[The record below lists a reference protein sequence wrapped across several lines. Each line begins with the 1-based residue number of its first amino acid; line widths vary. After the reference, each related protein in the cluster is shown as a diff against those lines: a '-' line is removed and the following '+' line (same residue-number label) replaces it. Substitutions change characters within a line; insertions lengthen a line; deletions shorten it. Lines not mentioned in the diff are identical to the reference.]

1 MKNKKSIIILISIIL
16 TVITIYIIIYF
27 SSLGYNLK
35 SETYEYNGNNY
46 KIKLG
51 IPKLSFMKKQND
63 KNLYY
68 KNIRNKKIL
77 KG

>member
-16 TVITIYIIIYF
+16 TIIATYTIIYF
-27 SSLGYNLK
+27 SSIGYNLK
-35 SETYEYNGNNY
+35 SETYEYNGNHY

-63 KNLYY
+63 NNFSY
-68 KNIRNKKIL
+68 KNIRNTKRIQ
-77 KG
+77 